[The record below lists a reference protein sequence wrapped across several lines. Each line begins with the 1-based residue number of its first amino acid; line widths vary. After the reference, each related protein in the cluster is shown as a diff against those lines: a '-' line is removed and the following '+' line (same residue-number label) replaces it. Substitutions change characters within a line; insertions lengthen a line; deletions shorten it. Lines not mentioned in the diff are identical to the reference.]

1 MKVILKKRIPK
12 LGEEWDVITVKAGYA
27 QNFLLPQKLADPAT
41 PDLIKKAEKV
51 QANRIKKVE
60 EIVKDA
66 KEIAKKL
73 KNVELSFKK
82 KAKNEKLY
90 GSISEKDIIET
101 LKKEKK
107 VEIEKDMIK
116 IKEPIKTIGEH
127 KVSLVLAE
135 GVEVKIKINV
145 EEEK

>member
-145 EEEK
+145 EEDK